1 MEFLKNIRH
10 EIRKLTS
17 FFSLLRSFNFSF
29 VLLAVTVNL
38 FYGFL
43 VVSVV
48 IEGFVLHP
56 VSILVQHWSLQ
67 LSRVQEVIVCLS
79 LVS

>member
-43 VVSVV
+43 VIFVI
-48 IEGFVLHP
+48 IEGFILHP
-56 VSILVQHWSLQ
+56 VAILVQHRSLQ
-67 LSRVQEVIVCLS
+67 LSWVQEVVVRLG